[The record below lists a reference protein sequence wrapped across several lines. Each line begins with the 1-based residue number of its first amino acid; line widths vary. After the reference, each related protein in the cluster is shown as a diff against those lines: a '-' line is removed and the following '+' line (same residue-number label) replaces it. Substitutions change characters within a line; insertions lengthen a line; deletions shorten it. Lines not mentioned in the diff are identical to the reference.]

1 MKISQIVE
9 REDGS
14 ATFQGNITGPELAFV
29 VELGINTLM
38 EAGALPFAS
47 TANINIASIM
57 ESETDLEQ

>member
-1 MKISQIVE
+1 MKINQIVE
-9 REDGS
+9 KDDGS
-14 ATFQGNITGPELAFV
+14 ATFQGNLSGPELAFV

-47 TANINIASIM
+47 AQSVNMASIM